1 MPPFFFGQDIEIHER
16 ATDLPVVAET
26 FKSLMVVEQYMDDVL
41 EGRIPACRYLIL
53 AVERQRRDMLTR
65 DGIDLDFDAAAAQL
79 AIDFI
84 ENLTHSKG
92 QWAGQK
98 LLLAPWQKFI
108 CWCIFGWKKQDG
120 SRRFRIAYNEVARKN
135 GKSTFAAAIGLLLL
149 LMDDE
154 QGAEIYTAATKMDQ
168 AKIIHKEATRMVNAS
183 QALRDYFGV
192 GCHVNNIHVDSTNS
206 LFEPLGADAK
216 TLDGLNPSA
225 AMIDELQAHRDS
237 SVWDIIR
244 SAIGSRRQ
252 PLMFAITTA
261 GFNMHSFC
269 YEQRDYAVKV
279 LEGIID
285 DDSLFAIIFTL
296 DRDDNGE
303 LLDDWKDETCWEKAN
318 PNLGVSVS
326 VEDMRGMCK
335 EAIESPT
342 KKNNFLVKKLDVWTT
357 QTVTWVNLEKWNA
370 CNEVVDEKL
379 LVGKKCFAALDLS
392 SNTDITAKMLL
403 FPWDDGKYVAV
414 PKFYIPKENAI
425 ARQRKDGVPYQKWA
439 DEGFIT
445 MTEGNVIDYK
455 VVQADLYKDGEQYD
469 IQLIGFD
476 RWGFE
481 AFRQR
486 VVEEGIEE
494 DLLISF
500 GQGFQ
505 SMNAPMKEL
514 EKLYLSGKLIH
525 NNNPV
530 LAWMASNVAAS
541 MDPADSIKPDKKKS
555 SEKIDGIVALIM
567 TLGLA
572 ITQPAKEE
580 SIYVKRGM
588 TTL

>member
-1 MPPFFFGQDIEIHER
+1 MP
-16 ATDLPVVAET
+16 VET
-26 FKSLMVVEQYMDDVL
+26 ETNKSLVVVEQYMDDVL

-53 AVERQRRDMLTR
+53 AVERQRNDMLTR
-65 DGIDLDFDAAAAQL
+65 DGIDLNFDPAAAQL

-84 ENLTHSKG
+84 EKLQHSKG
-92 QWAGQK
+92 KWAGKK
-98 LLLAPWQKFI
+98 LLLEPWQKLI
-108 CWCIFGWKKQDG
+108 CWCIFGWKKLDG

-149 LMDDE
+149 LMDGE
-154 QGAEIYTAATKMDQ
+154 QGAEIYSAATKMEQ
-168 AKIIHKEATRMVNAS
+168 AKLIHKEATRMVNAS
-183 QALRDYFGV
+183 KDLRDYFGV
-192 GCHVNNIHVDSTNS
+192 GCHVNNIHVEKTNS
-206 LFEPLGADAK
+206 LFEPLGADAR
-216 TLDGLNPSA
+216 TLDGLNPSG
-225 AMIDELQAHRDS
+225 AMIDELHAHRDS
-237 SVWDIIR
+237 SIWDIIR

-261 GFNMHSFC
+261 GFNMQSFC

-326 VEDMRGMCK
+326 VEDMRAMCK

-342 KKNNFLVKKLDVWTT
+342 KKNNFLVKKLNVWTT
-357 QTVTWVNLEKWNA
+357 QTITWVNIEKWNA
-370 CNEVVDEKL
+370 CSETVDEKL
-379 LVGKKCFAALDLS
+379 LVGKKCFVALDLS
-392 SNTDITAKMLL
+392 TNTDITASVKL
-403 FPWDDGKYVAV
+403 FPWSDGKYVV
-414 PKFYIPKENAI
+414 SPRFYIPKENAL

-439 DEGFIT
+439 DDGFIT

-455 VVQADLYKDGEQYD
+455 VIQADLYKDGEDYD
-469 IQLIGFD
+469 IEMIGYD

-486 VVEEGIEE
+486 VVEEGIKE

-500 GQGFQ
+500 GQGFA
-505 SMNAPMKEL
+505 SMSAPMKEL

-530 LAWMASNVAAS
+530 LAWMVSNVAAS
-541 MDPADSIKPDKKKS
+541 TDPADNIKPDKQKS
-555 SEKIDGIVALIM
+555 SQKIDGIVALIM
-567 TLGLA
+567 AIGLA
-572 ITQPAKEE
+572 ITVPVKQE

>member
-1 MPPFFFGQDIEIHER
+1 
-16 ATDLPVVAET
+16 LPVATET

-53 AVERQRRDMLTR
+53 AVERQRNDMLTR
-65 DGIDLDFDAAAAQL
+65 DGVNLNFDPAAAQL

-84 ENLTHSKG
+84 ENLQHSKG
-92 QWAGQK
+92 VWAGKK
-98 LLLAPWQKFI
+98 LLLEPWQKFT
-108 CWCIFGWKKQDG
+108 CWCIFGWKKPDG

-135 GKSTFAAAIGLLLL
+135 GKSTFAAAIGLFLL

-168 AKIIHKEATRMVNAS
+168 AKIIHKEATRMVKAS
-183 QALRDYFGV
+183 RDLRDYFGV
-192 GCHVNNIHVDSTNS
+192 GCHVNNIHVDQTNS

-216 TLDGLNPSA
+216 TLDGLNPSG

-237 SVWDIIR
+237 SIWDIIR
-244 SAIGSRRQ
+244 SAIGSRLQ

-326 VEDMRGMCK
+326 VEDMKDMCK

-342 KKNNFLVKKLDVWTT
+342 KKNNFLVKKLNVWTT
-357 QTVTWVNLEKWNA
+357 QTVTWINLEKWND

-379 LVGKKCFAALDLS
+379 LVGKECCLGIDLAS
-392 SNTDITAKMLL
+392 TTDIAASVKL

-414 PKFYIPKENAI
+414 ARFYVPKDRVL
-425 ARQRKDGVPYQKWA
+425 ARQRKDRVPYQKWA
-439 DEGFIT
+439 DEGYIT
-445 MTEGNVIDYK
+445 LTAGNVIDYATIR
-455 VVQADLYKDGEQYD
+455 ADLYSDIEIYQPQY
-469 IQLIGFD
+469 IAYD

-481 AFRQR
+481 GFRQDAIADG
-486 VVEEGIEE
+486 VDE
-494 DLLISF
+494 DLWISF

-505 SMNAPMKEL
+505 SMSGPMKAL
-514 EKLYLSGKLIH
+514 ETLYLSGKLIH

-530 LAWMASNVAAS
+530 LTWMATNLAAS
-541 MDPADSIKPDKKKS
+541 TDPADNYKPDKKKS
-555 SEKIDGIVALIM
+555 SEKIDGMVALIM
-567 TLGLA
+567 ALGVA
-572 ITQPAKEE
+572 TSQPAKQE
-580 SIYVKRGM
+580 SIYAERGL
-588 TTL
+588 TIL

>member
-1 MPPFFFGQDIEIHER
+1 M
-16 ATDLPVVAET
+16 PVVAET